1 MAKKKQARQESQ
13 KKPESVS
20 DKNLIQSGL
29 SGVGGSILPENNAG
43 FNRVDSED
51 IWSNND
57 SYIVLGRDRKDNELS
72 GYGGYGHTKVS
83 SIDIVAGRGSCN
95 NDLRKQ
101 LEDGKKVL
109 IDPDFQNDAAR
120 IYISQKADIDKY
132 FNLNNEL
139 ASGMVGDSEKQSAIG
154 IKADAVRVMAR
165 TGIKLVSYADKID
178 SNGFDI
184 TERKGIDLISVPAN
198 KEPILQ
204 DPKNNMQPIPKGD
217 NLSKALEELAKQ
229 LDLLSGIV
237 VNFVQIQNKYN
248 NMVALHTHISPF
260 YGITVPPSIDLQPAN
275 IEQNLSIIS
284 ETISDTLEFKMGYLN
299 KFKNDY
305 LSSTSETYINSRFHH
320 LN

>member
-1 MAKKKQARQESQ
+1 MVKKKEARQGSQ
-13 KKPESVS
+13 KKPGTMPVE
-20 DKNLIQSGL
+20 NLIQSGL
-29 SGVGGSILPENNAG
+29 SGIGGSVLPEIIPE
-43 FNRVDSED
+43 FNKVDSED
-51 IWSNND
+51 VWSNKD
-57 SYIVLGRDRKDNELS
+57 SYIVLGRDRDSNDLS
-72 GYGGYGHTKVS
+72 GYGGKGHANVN
-83 SIDIVAGRGSCN
+83 SIDMVVGRGSCN
-95 NDLRKQ
+95 NDLKKE
-101 LEDGKKVL
+101 LEKNKNIQ

-120 IYISQKADIDKY
+120 IYMSQKTDIDKY

-139 ASGMVGDSEKQSAIG
+139 ASGVVGASEKQSGIG

-184 TERKGIDLISVPAN
+184 TERKGVDLISIPAN

-217 NLSKALEELAKQ
+217 NLGKALEELAKQ

-275 IEQNLSIIS
+275 IEQNLSTIS
-284 ETISDTLEFKMGYLN
+284 ETINDTLEFKMGYLN

-305 LSSTSETYINSRFHH
+305 LTSTSETYINSRFHH